1 MTKFISSVFKYG
13 ILATFIFLFVG
24 LSGDNIQAQNSNETN
39 EFEGEIRMEQ
49 QELEEQLK
57 ETIQSLNET
66 EELEGME

>member
-13 ILATFIFLFVG
+13 ILAAFIFLFVG